1 MKNRPRK
8 LLVVDRDPLF
18 AGKLSALL
26 SSQGCD
32 AEAVEGITDAAARLR
47 DVYFDCVV
55 MDEDLPEM
63 KGHDAVPVLKAIA
76 PETPIIMTA
85 ARNSRELEGCVR
97 RQNVFFYYV
106 KSFDLHELLMAVRDA
121 FRKTRPE
128 DASGSAQG
136 SRRGPDNRQPSGGRH
151 RGRRKLPG

>member
-1 MKNRPRK
+1 MKNRVRRI
-8 LLVVDRDPLF
+8 LVVDRDPLF

-26 SSQGCD
+26 FSLGCE

-47 DVYFDCVV
+47 DVNFDCVV

-85 ARNSRELEGCVR
+85 ARNSRELEGRIR
-97 RQNVFFYYV
+97 RQDVFFYYV
-106 KSFDLHELLMAVRDA
+106 KSFDMHELQMAIRDA

-128 DASGSAQG
+128 DASGSAKEARG
-136 SRRGPDNRQPSGGRH
+136 NPGRGRPSRVRRGGRKGLH
-151 RGRRKLPG
+151 S